1 MRFLLGG
8 GVRQGRRD
16 TERRGGGGELGEDAA
31 PQRLEAAAL
40 GGREV
45 VGQGEACEGAQAL
58 GVAEEL
64 PLQRDGAR
72 RERGRRR
79 LRAHGVHGR
88 GEERLAIRL
97 VGGAVRL
104 DEDDRVAVPEAV
116 TEDGADERVLVLCWH
131 GAQGTREGGAD
142 LCPGERVPPRGP
154 EAAADG
160 LAATD
165 PVGAVSQE
173 ARDACRGEA
182 VLVEE

>member
-8 GVRQGRRD
+8 GVGQGRRD
-16 TERRGGGGELGEDAA
+16 AERRGGGGELGEDAA
-31 PQRLEAAAL
+31 PHRLEAAAF

-45 VGQGEACEGAQAL
+45 VGQGEAREGAQAL

-64 PLQRDGAR
+64 SLQRDGAR

-116 TEDGADERVLVLCWH
+116 TEDGADERVLVLLRH
-131 GAQGTREGGAD
+131 GA
-142 LCPGERVPPRGP
+142 
-154 EAAADG
+154 
-160 LAATD
+160 
-165 PVGAVSQE
+165 
-173 ARDACRGEA
+173 
-182 VLVEE
+182 